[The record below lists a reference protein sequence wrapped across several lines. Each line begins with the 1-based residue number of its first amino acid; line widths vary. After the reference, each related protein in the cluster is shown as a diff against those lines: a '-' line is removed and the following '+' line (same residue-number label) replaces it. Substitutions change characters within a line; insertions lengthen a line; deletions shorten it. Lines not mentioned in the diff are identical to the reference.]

1 MMTERQALETLTRED
16 PEAAGDAK
24 AALAWLTGDEGLE
37 TISLL
42 RLQEF
47 LWYALPVKWPMS
59 TPGRVGVAKA
69 LGRLFLLAGLDR
81 YAGVCAAAGTEKIIT
96 AYSDGHEEGIAA
108 YTEAIEESNAAPPDT
123 DLLAWG
129 SVMGPQERAAYDAC
143 AAALELAFA
152 SGELCVG
159 ARGWRTRRADLVNR
173 WLTGRNEVA
182 LALAAQTGE
191 EAEPVPD
198 GAPDPDTWLG
208 RISAERIDAWAHGR
222 PGERSRLARS
232 LIPRLLE
239 PPALPDDP
247 LPTLRWLL
255 GHADEGLRLTA
266 RYYIAPALVTEAV
279 DTFGWREQLVG
290 TLRQEMDVFP
300 LHTLRGM
307 AQSEMGAI
315 RRSRTSLV
323 LTKTGKLMAADPAA
337 RWHIGTAA
345 LIGPDDGP
353 QPDFSVAVREAAL
366 LVILTSGPT
375 GYDELTSMLTD
386 MHGVEGWASGRS
398 TGLASAVRT
407 ELYTLRHRLWALHL
421 LGSERSFTAPLS
433 LTDTGIAAALSA
445 LLARALRPRHHL
457 GLGLPGP
464 RVTWTQAGGAR
475 TSGSGSNRCSSR
487 PGWWRPRG
495 S

>member
-1 MMTERQALETLTRED
+1 MMTESQALETLTRED

-59 TPGRVGVAKA
+59 TPGRVGVARA
-69 LGRLFLLAGLDR
+69 LGRLFMLAGLDR
-81 YAGVCAAAGTEKIIT
+81 YAGVCASADTEKIIT
-96 AYSDGHEEGIAA
+96 AYADGHEEGIAA
-108 YTEAIEESNAAPPDT
+108 YTEAIEASNAAPPDT
-123 DLLAWG
+123 ELLAWG

-152 SGELCVG
+152 SGELSVG
-159 ARGWRTRRADLVNR
+159 TRGWRTKRVELVNR
-173 WLTGRNEVA
+173 WLTGRSD
-182 LALAAQTGE
+182 LAATGE
-191 EAEPVPD
+191 DMPARD
-198 GAPDPDTWLG
+198 GSPGTDTWLG

-222 PGERSRLARS
+222 PGERSRLARV

-239 PPALPDDP
+239 PPTLPDDP

-255 GHADEGLRLTA
+255 GHADLGLRLTA

-279 DTFGWREQLVG
+279 DTFGWRDQLVG
-290 TLRQEMDVFP
+290 TLRQELDVFP

-353 QPDFSVAVREAAL
+353 TPDFSVAVREAAL

-375 GYDELTSMLTD
+375 GYDELTKLLTD
-386 MHGVEGWASGRS
+386 IHGAEGWASGSS
-398 TGLASAVRT
+398 TGLSSAIRT

-421 LGSERSFTAPLS
+421 LGTERGFTAPLS
-433 LTDTGIAAALSA
+433 LTETGVAAALSA

-457 GLGLPGP
+457 GLG
-464 RVTWTQAGGAR
+464 
-475 TSGSGSNRCSSR
+475 
-487 PGWWRPRG
+487 
-495 S
+495 

>member
-1 MMTERQALETLTRED
+1 
-16 PEAAGDAK
+16 
-24 AALAWLTGDEGLE
+24 
-37 TISLL
+37 
-42 RLQEF
+42 
-47 LWYALPVKWPMS
+47 
-59 TPGRVGVAKA
+59 
-69 LGRLFLLAGLDR
+69 
-81 YAGVCAAAGTEKIIT
+81 
-96 AYSDGHEEGIAA
+96 
-108 YTEAIEESNAAPPDT
+108 
-123 DLLAWG
+123 
-129 SVMGPQERAAYDAC
+129 MGPQERAAYDAC

-152 SGELCVG
+152 CGELTVG
-159 ARGWRTRRADLVNR
+159 ARGWRTKRLDLVNR
-173 WLTGRNEVA
+173 WLTGRGEGGAVSGGQPPQA
-182 LALAAQTGE
+182 L
-191 EAEPVPD
+191 
-198 GAPDPDTWLG
+198 PDPGGAHLPLEPLLRPPLESPLGLPLPSGTDTWLG

-222 PGERSRLARS
+222 PGERSRLARAV
-232 LIPRLLE
+232 IPRLLE
-239 PPALPDDP
+239 PPPLPDDP

-255 GHADEGLRLTA
+255 GHADDGLRLTA

-279 DTFGWREQLVG
+279 DTFGWRDQLVG
-290 TLRQEMDVFP
+290 TLRQELDVFP

-323 LTKTGKLMAADPAA
+323 LTKTGKLMASDPAA

-375 GYDELTSMLTD
+375 GYDDLTRLLTD
-386 MHGVEGWASGRS
+386 IHGVEGWAAGSS

-433 LTDTGIAAALSA
+433 LTDTGVAAALSA

-457 GLGLPGP
+457 GLG
-464 RVTWTQAGGAR
+464 
-475 TSGSGSNRCSSR
+475 
-487 PGWWRPRG
+487 
-495 S
+495 

>member
-1 MMTERQALETLTRED
+1 MMTESQALETLTRED

-59 TPGRVGVAKA
+59 TPGRVGVARA
-69 LGRLFLLAGLDR
+69 LGRLFVLAGLDR
-81 YAGVCAAAGTEKIIT
+81 YAGVCSSAGTEKIIT
-96 AYSDGHEEGIAA
+96 AYADGHEEGIAA
-108 YTEAIEESNAAPPDT
+108 YTEAIEASNAAPPDT

-152 SGELCVG
+152 SGELSVG
-159 ARGWRTRRADLVNR
+159 ARGWRTKRVELVNR
-173 WLTGRNEVA
+173 WLTGGVA
-182 LALAAQTGE
+182 LRGDDPFQTSTAGGAARP
-191 EAEPVPD
+191 PVSP
-198 GAPDPDTWLG
+198 GATDTWLG

-222 PGERSRLARS
+222 PGERSRLARV

-239 PPALPDDP
+239 PPTLPDDP

-255 GHADEGLRLTA
+255 GHADLGLRLTA

-279 DTFGWREQLVG
+279 DTFGWRDQLVG
-290 TLRQEMDVFP
+290 TLRQELDVFP

-315 RRSRTSLV
+315 RRSRASLV
-323 LTKTGKLMAADPAA
+323 LTKTGKMMAADPAA

-353 QPDFSVAVREAAL
+353 TPDFSVAVREAAL

-375 GYDELTSMLTD
+375 GYDELTKLLTD
-386 MHGVEGWASGRS
+386 IHGAEGWASGSS
-398 TGLASAVRT
+398 TGLSSAIRT

-421 LGSERSFTAPLS
+421 LGTERGFTAPLS
-433 LTDTGIAAALSA
+433 LTETGVAAALSA

-457 GLGLPGP
+457 GLG
-464 RVTWTQAGGAR
+464 
-475 TSGSGSNRCSSR
+475 
-487 PGWWRPRG
+487 
-495 S
+495 